1 MSNIIPYLI
10 CDKFQS
16 NLYLEFE
23 NIDINCSS
31 TKLFRL
37 QNPNTKLSINISHM
51 KKLSNEQKGFNITF
65 DNNQLSDH
73 TIIAPS
79 SEVIGQVTWT
89 PKQNMSVR
97 EIIIL
102 KVDDKISLQIIVSGK
117 CGVDEVCVLQI
128 AYIIPLVYNLFLYY
142 LYLYVNLYRQT
153 IRLLDQTEK
162 LS

>member
-1 MSNIIPYLI
+1 MSSIIPYLI

-23 NIDINCSS
+23 NIDINVSS

-37 QNPNTKLSINISHM
+37 QNPYTKSSINIAYI

-73 TIIAPS
+73 AIIAPS

-97 EIIIL
+97 EIITL
-102 KVDDKISLQIIVSGK
+102 KIDDKISLQIIVSGK
-117 CGVDEVCVLQI
+117 CGDQ
-128 AYIIPLVYNLFLYY
+128 VYLRLNCFTY
-142 LYLYVNLYRQT
+142 LTSSQL
-153 IRLLDQTEK
+153 IRILISIFMLTHTGE
-162 LS
+162 LSDYSTR